1 MRRIGIRRED
11 KDPWEARVPLIPDDV
26 ASLTSSGTVEIVV
39 QPSPQ
44 RVFTEDEYVRAG
56 ARIDEDLSTCDIVV
70 AVKEIPRELFTPGA
84 TYAFF
89 SHTIKGQPYNMD
101 MLRRLMELECELIDY
116 ERITDHRGQRLIFF
130 SRFAGLAGAID
141 SLWTLGRRLEW
152 EGLTPNPFATLEQT
166 YRYPTLEA
174 ALEAVREVGAR
185 IAADGLPA
193 EICPFVIGITGYG
206 NVSLGAQEVVAA
218 LDAVAVSPDR
228 LDELSAGGAAAHSSS
243 RSAVN
248 GRHTAYAVVFAERDF
263 VARRDAAQP
272 FALDEY
278 FRHPDLY
285 QGTFERRLPQLTLL
299 LNCVFWDTPY
309 PRLVTRAAIGEL
321 FAAPIAPRLRVIGDI
336 SCDIEGS
343 VELTVKET
351 HIDRPVYVYDAVTGA
366 VTDGVEGR
374 GPVVLAVGNLPC
386 ELSRE
391 SSTAFSAALSPLVPA
406 LAVADLSLPLERLSL
421 PPELLRALILHHGEL
436 TPDYEYMWR
445 FVHTVPPAGDALP
458 AGDAA
463 QSATEPQPPRD

>member
-26 ASLTSSGTVEIVV
+26 ARLTSSGAAEIVV
-39 QPSPQ
+39 QPSPR

-56 ARIDEDLSTCDIVV
+56 ARVDEDLSACDIVV
-70 AVKEIPRELFTPGA
+70 AVKEIPSELFTPGT

-101 MLRRLMELECELIDY
+101 MLRRLVELECQVIDY
-116 ERITDHRGQRLIFF
+116 ERITDERGRRLIFF

-141 SLWTLGRRLEW
+141 SLWALGRRLEW
-152 EGLTPNPFATLEQT
+152 EGLTPNPFAALEQT
-166 YRYPTLEA
+166 HAYRTLEE
-174 ALEAVREVGAR
+174 ALAAVRDVGAR

-193 EICPFVIGITGYG
+193 ELCPFVIGITGYG
-206 NVSLGAQEVVAA
+206 NASLGAQEVIDALGAVPVPPAGLDDLFAGPAQAA
-218 LDAVAVSPDR
+218 G
-228 LDELSAGGAAAHSSS
+228 AGGDAS
-243 RSAVN
+243 RRSV
-248 GRHTAYAVVFAERDF
+248 HKVVFAEQDL
-263 VARRDAAQP
+263 VARSDPSAP

-278 FRHPDLY
+278 YRQPELY
-285 QGTFERRLPQLTLL
+285 EGTFERRLPQLAVL

-309 PRLVTRAAIGEL
+309 PRLVTKAAVRRL
-321 FAAPIAPRLRVIGDI
+321 FAAAPGTAATPAAASPRLRVIGDV

-351 HIDRPVYVYDAVTGA
+351 HIDAPVYVYDPDTGGIA
-366 VTDGVEGR
+366 DGVQGR

-391 SSTAFSAALSPLVPA
+391 SSAAFSAALSPFVPA
-406 LAVADLSLPLERLSL
+406 LAAADFSLPYDRLNL
-421 PPELLRALILHHGEL
+421 PPELHRALILLHGDF
-436 TPDYEYMWR
+436 TPDYEYMRR
-445 FVHTVPPAGDALP
+445 FV
-458 AGDAA
+458 
-463 QSATEPQPPRD
+463 

>member
-11 KDPWEARVPLIPDDV
+11 KDPWEARVPLIPEDV
-26 ASLTSSGTVEIVV
+26 ARLTGSGSVEIVV

-56 ARIDEDLSTCDIVV
+56 ARVDEDLSACDIVL
-70 AVKEIPRELFTPGA
+70 AVKEIPLGLFSPGK

-101 MLRRLMELECELIDY
+101 MLRRLMELECQLIDY
-116 ERITDHRGQRLIFF
+116 ERITDERGRRLIFF

-141 SLWTLGRRLEW
+141 SLWALGLRLAW
-152 EGLTPNPFATLEQT
+152 EGLEPNPFALLEQT

-174 ALEAVREVGAR
+174 ALAAVRDVGAR
-185 IAADGLPA
+185 IARDGLPA
-193 EICPFVIGITGYG
+193 ELCPFVIGITGYG
-206 NVSLGAQEVVAA
+206 NVSKGAQEVIDA
-218 LDAVAVSPDR
+218 LGAVAIEPSR
-228 LDELSAGGAAAHSSS
+228 LDDLFVGAAS
-243 RSAVN
+243 RHAL
-248 GRHTAYAVVFAERDF
+248 HKVVFAEQDMVAQRDPS
-263 VARRDAAQP
+263 AP

-278 FRHPDLY
+278 YRRPELY
-285 QGTFERRLPQLTLL
+285 DGAFEQRLPRLTAL

-309 PRLVTRAAIGEL
+309 PRLVTKAAVRRL
-321 FAAPIAPRLRVIGDI
+321 FAASTPPRLRVIGDI

-351 HIDRPVYVYDAVTGA
+351 HIDEPVYVYDPDTGA
-366 VTDGVEGR
+366 ITNGVEGR

-391 SSTAFSAALSPLVPA
+391 SSTAFSAALSPFVPA
-406 LAVADLSLPLERLSL
+406 LAEADLSLPFDRLAL
-421 PPELLRALILHHGEL
+421 PPELRRALILHHGGF
-436 TPDYEYMWR
+436 TPDYEYMR
-445 FVHTVPPAGDALP
+445 QFVGA
-458 AGDAA
+458 
-463 QSATEPQPPRD
+463 

>member
-11 KDPWEARVPLIPDDV
+11 KDPWEARVPLVPDDV
-26 ASLTSSGTVEIVV
+26 ARLASSGAAEIVV

-44 RVFTEDEYVRAG
+44 RVFTDDEYLRAG
-56 ARIDEDLSTCDIVV
+56 ARADEDLSTCDIVL
-70 AVKEIPRELFTPGA
+70 AVKEIPRELFRPGA

-101 MLRRLMELECELIDY
+101 MLRRLLELECQLIDY
-116 ERITDHRGQRLIFF
+116 ERIADHRGRRLIFF

-141 SLWTLGRRLEW
+141 SLWALGRRLEW
-152 EGLTPNPFATLEQT
+152 EGLTPNPFAALEQT

-174 ALEAVREVGAR
+174 ALEAVRDVGAR

-193 EICPFVIGITGYG
+193 ELCPFVIGITGYG
-206 NVSLGAQEVVAA
+206 NVSLGAQEVVDA
-218 LDAVAVSPDR
+218 LGAVALTPER
-228 LDELSAGGAAAHSSS
+228 LDELCAGGDDRHIAHK
-243 RSAVN
+243 
-248 GRHTAYAVVFAERDF
+248 VVFAERDF
-263 VARRDAAQP
+263 VARRDSSKP

-278 FRHPDLY
+278 FRQPELY
-285 QGTFERRLPQLTLL
+285 EGTFARRLPQLTLL

-321 FAAPIAPRLRVIGDI
+321 FAAPSAPRLRVIGDI

-351 HIDRPVYVYDAVTGA
+351 HIDQPVYVYDAMTGA

-391 SSTAFSAALSPLVPA
+391 SSTAFSTVLSPFVPA
-406 LAVADLSLPLERLSL
+406 LAAADLSLPFERLSL
-421 PPELLRALILHHGEL
+421 PPELLRALILHHGAFA
-436 TPDYEYMWR
+436 PDYEYMRR
-445 FVHTVPPAGDALP
+445 FVVT
-458 AGDAA
+458 
-463 QSATEPQPPRD
+463 R

>member
-26 ASLTSSGTVEIVV
+26 VRLTSSGAVEVVV
-39 QPSPQ
+39 QPSPR

-56 ARIDEDLSTCDIVV
+56 ARVDEDLSACDIVL
-70 AVKEIPRELFTPGA
+70 AVKEIPSDLFTPGT

-101 MLRRLMELECELIDY
+101 MLRRLMELECQLVDY
-116 ERITDHRGQRLIFF
+116 ERITDERGRRLIFF

-141 SLWTLGRRLEW
+141 SLWALGRRLEW
-152 EGLTPNPFATLEQT
+152 EGLTPNPFAALEQT

-174 ALEAVREVGAR
+174 ALEAVRDVGAR

-193 EICPFVIGITGYG
+193 ELCPFVIGITGYG
-206 NVSLGAQEVVAA
+206 NVSLGAQEVVDA
-218 LDAVAVSPDR
+218 LGAVAVSPDR
-228 LDELSAGGAAAHSSS
+228 LDELCAGGGMAPASS
-243 RSAVN
+243 RAA
-248 GRHTAYAVVFAERDF
+248 GDDRHTAHKVVFAEQDF
-263 VARRDAAQP
+263 VARRDASRP

-278 FRHPDLY
+278 FRQPELY
-285 QGTFERRLPQLTLL
+285 EGTFERRLPQLTLL

-321 FAAPIAPRLRVIGDI
+321 FAAPAAPRLRVIGDI
-336 SCDIEGS
+336 SCDIEGA

-351 HIDRPVYVYDAVTGA
+351 HIDQPVYVYDAVTGA

-391 SSTAFSAALSPLVPA
+391 SSTAFSAALSPFVPA
-406 LAVADLSLPLERLSL
+406 LAAADLSLPFERLSL
-421 PPELLRALILHHGEL
+421 PPELHRALIVHRGDF
-436 TPDYEYMWR
+436 TPGYEYMR
-445 FVHTVPPAGDALP
+445 QFV
-458 AGDAA
+458 
-463 QSATEPQPPRD
+463 